1 MCAKICSNQKNVL
14 LYKYYIYI
22 YAYKRGLE
30 NWIIIRCPFPGYLIA
45 VISLFNNALLL
56 IIPANAPEN
65 ESVTLELS
73 WWTFNVQSNI
83 KLRKMHSKSKVFKCP
98 TDWHV
103 TTYNHLRTTAQNGDT
118 APRLL
123 LWRKQFWNQFL

>member
-1 MCAKICSNQKNVL
+1 MCSNMFQAQKYDPVPIL
-14 LYKYYIYI
+14 SKI
-22 YAYKRGLE
+22 KRGLE

-73 WWTFNVQSNI
+73 
-83 KLRKMHSKSKVFKCP
+83 
-98 TDWHV
+98 
-103 TTYNHLRTTAQNGDT
+103 
-118 APRLL
+118 
-123 LWRKQFWNQFL
+123 